1 MIVENG
7 EPKAVLM
14 DYEEFEKLVTPGIVD
29 NLVRKVPEIERVNKE
44 VRKAQL
50 QDLREE
56 VIQPDMD
63 VISEDVVADLD
74 EGITIEPLDRY

>member
-1 MIVENG
+1 VIVEDG
-7 EPKAVLM
+7 KPKAVLM
-14 DYEEFEKLVTPGIVD
+14 DYKEFEELVTPRIVD
-29 NLVRKVPEIERVNKE
+29 SLVGKMSEIEGVNKE

-56 VIQPDMD
+56 IIQPDMD

-74 EGITIEPLDRY
+74 EGITIEPLDLH